1 MIPAHRSNMV
11 RPRTR
16 GRTPLAIILVL
27 LGYIFYLH
35 WTKSSAASTSS
46 SGSLANIRISTEK
59 TGWANAGMPGI
70 SVYQRPLLPVPNGE
84 MRVAVAT
91 MTTDQ
96 TTYDHIS
103 LSNKI
108 GYANKHNYAIKIDFS
123 LPKDFVPLAFWHKL
137 DMLEFL
143 IRTGDYDW
151 IWWVDYDTVI
161 TNTTI
166 KIEDIVADALRNDK
180 NADNIDLLLTA
191 DCWPLNAGSML
202 IRSTPRLLPF
212 FTKVWKCGEKP
223 GGPSEQ
229 DCIRDVLES
238 SPQERLRAKW
248 IPQKKINSFPEEIDC
263 FDENKLPWSPGDFVV
278 HFAGAWAHLKGKAKK
293 DPYGVMMRKFNE
305 WIDKPALVGG
315 ESYQV
320 LGEGPVDRM
329 VAEVTVTVTES
340 SPAPTAQA

>member
-46 SGSLANIRISTEK
+46 SGSLANIRITTEK

-70 SVYQRPLLPVPNGE
+70 SVYQRPLHPVPNGK

-108 GYANKHNYAIKIDFS
+108 GTHLSPPPHHSHSRPQSVNISPKGYANKHNYAIKIDFS

-191 DCWPLNAGSML
+191 D
-202 IRSTPRLLPF
+202 
-212 FTKVWKCGEKP
+212 
-223 GGPSEQ
+223 
-229 DCIRDVLES
+229 
-238 SPQERLRAKW
+238 
-248 IPQKKINSFPEEIDC
+248 
-263 FDENKLPWSPGDFVV
+263 WSPHPPTLPCPPPNASLADPTT
-278 HFAGAWAHLKGKAKK
+278 AG
-293 DPYGVMMRKFNE
+293 R
-305 WIDKPALVGG
+305 
-315 ESYQV
+315 
-320 LGEGPVDRM
+320 
-329 VAEVTVTVTES
+329 
-340 SPAPTAQA
+340 